1 MQKEIDSELEEVT
14 AIISRFIAETEYD
27 QLPRQ
32 ITDRIKKS
40 ILDTIGIIMPA
51 SELMPDLKPP
61 IDLYIEAGG
70 KAESTV
76 LAYGVK
82 LPSWAAAFA
91 NGLRGH
97 ALDYADGHLEAVFR
111 VGISVIPAALALA
124 ERKGAVSGKELITAV
139 GVAEEVLCRL
149 GVAVARRRNRKSLG
163 PWHCGIL
170 MGNFGA
176 AAASARMLDLNAD
189 QTERALGIAFLQAGG
204 TEVVVAPDCNIRGMY
219 AGFVGKTGV
228 LAALMSQRGLLGPRG
243 CLGSRDGLF
252 NVYFQDAYD
261 REALVGHLGS
271 AFELI
276 NLSFKPWP
284 ACALAHTYIDAMLG
298 LRSEHALRAEEIERI
313 DVFSGEMSRGLCQPI
328 DIAAGKIPKTTNDAK
343 RSIPFNVAV
352 AALKGRVM
360 FQDFTPEALGDPEVL
375 KVAEKVRLV
384 MAPEFDEESNW
395 KKGNQLPPGKVAVT
409 DSKGQ
414 TFTKQTDYPY
424 GHHLNPIKAD
434 DIVEKFKDCI
444 AFSPRTISERDRDL
458 VIEKVL
464 ALEEV
469 ADIRDIIQL
478 LA

>member
-1 MQKEIDSELEEVT
+1 MHQQPDADLEEVT
-14 AIISRFIAETEYD
+14 AIVSHFIAETTYD
-27 QLPRQ
+27 QLPQ
-32 ITDRIKKS
+32 EITDRIKKS
-40 ILDTIGIIMPA
+40 ILDTIGIIIPA

-76 LAYGVK
+76 LAYGIK
-82 LPSWAAAFA
+82 LPSWAATFA

-124 ERKGAVSGKELITAV
+124 ERKGAVSGKDLITAV
-139 GVAEEVLCRL
+139 GVAEEILCRL
-149 GVAVARRRNRKSLG
+149 GVSVARRRSRKSLG

-176 AAASARMLDLNAD
+176 AAAAARMLDLNAD
-189 QTERALGIAFLQAGG
+189 QTERALGIAYLQAGG
-204 TEVVVAPDCNIRGMY
+204 TEVVVTPDCNIRGMY

-228 LAALMSQRGLLGPRG
+228 LAALMAQKGLLGPRG
-243 CLGSRDGLF
+243 CLGHPDGLF
-252 NVYFQDAYD
+252 NVYFQGAYD
-261 REALVGHLGS
+261 REALVNNLGNEY
-271 AFELI
+271 ELT

-298 LRSEHALRAEEIERI
+298 LRSEHNFRAEEIERI

-328 DIAAGKIPKTTNDAK
+328 DVAAGQTPKTTNDAK

-352 AALKGRVM
+352 AALKGRVL
-360 FQDFTPEALGDPEVL
+360 FQDFTVEGLCDPEVL
-375 KVAEKVRLV
+375 EVAEKVRLV
-384 MAPEFDEESNW
+384 MAPEFDEASSAQ
-395 KKGNQLPPGKVAVT
+395 GNQLPPGRVAVT
-409 DSKGQ
+409 TRQGQ

-424 GHHLNPIKAD
+424 GHHLNPIKAE

-444 AFSPRTISERDRDL
+444 AFSPKSIPDKDRDI

-464 ALEEV
+464 HLEAV
-469 ADIRDIIQL
+469 SDIREIIQL